1 MNKILIGILSLLLAA
16 ACARE
21 NEFDKR
27 AFEEG
32 AFARWMTK
40 YHPNVPE
47 SSDDKGIYI
56 EWLAKNPDGARL
68 RESYWLE
75 MDYTVRDQNG
85 DIFYTRSRR
94 DARLLF
100 GSSFDYSVHYAPELA
115 QYYPSMLIY
124 SYPSG
129 QIRLLQQLNEGD
141 SVRLYLAPEWGYS
154 GYGFT
159 YSKASHFGFALPNTR
174 VEATMGLI
182 VDLRLNRVIKDI
194 DLYEREQVTRW
205 AADSLGIT
213 DPADSIALGVYFKKT
228 IENPTGEEVEEDSKI
243 NVYYTARF
251 LDGHI
256 FDTNIE
262 SVARA
267 HGVLASDGPTTISLP
282 SISENELPADPTH
295 VMAIKTALL
304 QMKSWEGARF
314 VFVSD
319 QGFMSKGHTSSSD
332 GRLIIPPYTPLEYEI
347 YIENVVDTDN

>member
-1 MNKILIGILSLLLAA
+1 MNKILIGILTLLLAT

-32 AFARWMTK
+32 AFARWMAK

-47 SSDDKGIYI
+47 SGNDKGIYV
-56 EWLAKNPDGARL
+56 EWLDKNPDGTRL
-68 RESYWLE
+68 RESYWFE

-100 GSSFDYSVHYAPELA
+100 GSFFDYTIHYAPELIR
-115 QYYPSMLIY
+115 YYPPELVY
-124 SYPSG
+124 TYPSG
-129 QIRLLQQLNEGD
+129 QIRFFAELNEGD
-141 SVRLYLAPEWGYS
+141 SVRLYLAPGWGYS

-159 YSKASHFGFALPNTR
+159 YSRSSHFGFALPGTQI
-174 VEATMGLI
+174 EPTTGLI
-182 VDLRLNRVIKDI
+182 VDMRLNRVIKDI

-228 IENPTGEEVEEDSKI
+228 IENPTGEEIESTSTAR
-243 NVYYTARF
+243 VYYTTRF
-251 LDGHI
+251 LDGHVL
-256 FDTNIE
+256 DTNID

-267 HGVLASDGPTTISLP
+267 HHITAKGGLWEVTSKGDAVDAAKAAVLKMRVG
-282 SISENELPADPTH
+282 ER
-295 VMAIKTALL
+295 
-304 QMKSWEGARF
+304 ARF
-314 VFVSD
+314 V
-319 QGFMSKGHTSSSD
+319 TISD
-332 GRLIIPPYTPLEYEI
+332 GAYGSEGSTDINDGHVIVPPYTPLEFEF
-347 YIENVVDTDN
+347 YIESIKIEE